1 MYPYGKS
8 YGTNAVYNAAEDYR
22 YGFNGMEKEKNMDA
36 SGDIT
41 DFGARVFDANFPV
54 FGSPDPQSYNFPY
67 ISVYAFGN
75 NNPIASI
82 DPDGEATLFINGW
95 FTSGDVGLFGEGSGG
110 KKEYWG
116 SFADDFISR
125 TGDKN
130 AFYIDGSLGGTGN
143 TVSHALDGG
152 SQYATVGNYLGPYV
166 KYAAAAIIILDESNV
181 NSEVRRDAGYEWALA
196 NGEDIINSLRTDAD
210 GNIIES
216 INVVGHSMG
225 VGFGRGVIAGLIM
238 VANRMHKKL
247 IFETL
252 LDIETFQANKFN
264 VPQKSGKISMEN
276 IFENNFSKV
285 AGDNGSWVPSVGHTH
300 GSSPAGLYPDASHGI
315 DDFDA
320 FGIKAT
326 KYTAGNEQ
334 KKSEYGNNNVKG
346 K

>member
-1 MYPYGKS
+1 MLER
-8 YGTNAVYNAAEDYR
+8 NV
-22 YGFNGMEKEKNMDA
+22 A
-36 SGDIT
+36 SWLSFCSIAT
-41 DFGARVFDANFPV
+41 LIPWFCRKAFACFEPSSTAHDANT
-54 FGSPDPQSYNFPY
+54 S
-67 ISVYAFGN
+67 
-75 NNPIASI
+75 ASQ
-82 DPDGEATLFINGW
+82 
-95 FTSGDVGLFGEGSGG
+95 VEG
-110 KKEYWG
+110 
-116 SFADDFISR
+116 A
-125 TGDKN
+125 
-130 AFYIDGSLGGTGN
+130 
-143 TVSHALDGG
+143 
-152 SQYATVGNYLGPYV
+152 
-166 KYAAAAIIILDESNV
+166 
-181 NSEVRRDAGYEWALA
+181 
-196 NGEDIINSLRTDAD
+196 
-210 GNIIES
+210 
-216 INVVGHSMG
+216 
-225 VGFGRGVIAGLIM
+225 IM